1 VTLPPGPRMPRLAQ
15 AAMVTASPY
24 GWMLRRWQRYGD
36 VFTSRFPI
44 FGDVVYV
51 ADPGFVKEVF
61 TGDPTTFHAGEAN
74 TLALGDALGEHS
86 LLTLDE
92 DRHMSQRK
100 LLLPPFHGESVR
112 RYVEVMAEATERE
125 VASWP
130 VGKQIELR
138 PRMQA
143 ITLEVILR
151 AVFGV
156 RDDERMDLFRERIPP
171 LGETT
176 SILNWIPFMD
186 RDIAGLTPAARFRRA
201 LAAVDELIYAE
212 IADRR
217 AASDADADA
226 GGDGDGRDDVLSL
239 LLSARHEDGSP
250 MTDTELR
257 DELMTLLTAGHETTA
272 TGLAWAFERLLRTP
286 RVLDRLTSSLHDD
299 EYLEA
304 VVKETL
310 RVRPVIVDVARKL
323 TRDTEIAGWKLPA
336 GTLVLPAI
344 AVLHK
349 RPDLYESPEE
359 FRPERWIESNPESY
373 AWIPFGGGVRRCI
386 GASFAQVEMRTVL
399 REVLRRVRLRAPTQR
414 PERGVI
420 RHVTVV
426 PGRGARAVVEERLA
440 LEPAAELAG
449 AHNGRP
455 GAGDAAGQVAIG
467 RHD

>member
-1 VTLPPGPRMPRLAQ
+1 MQ
-15 AAMVTASPY
+15 AAFVTASPY
-24 GWMLRRWQRYGD
+24 GWMVKRWRRYGD
-36 VFTSRFPI
+36 VFSSRFPI
-44 FGDVVYV
+44 FGRVVYV
-51 ADPGFVKEVF
+51 ADPALVKEVF
-61 TGDPTTFHAGEAN
+61 LGDPTTFHAGEAN
-74 TLALGDALGEHS
+74 TLALGDALGDHS

-92 DRHMSQRK
+92 GRHLSQRK

-125 VASWP
+125 VATWP
-130 VGKQIELR
+130 IGKEIQLR

-156 RDDERMDLFRERIPP
+156 RDDARMDLFRERIPP
-171 LGETT
+171 LGEAT
-176 SILNWIPFMD
+176 SILNWLPFMD
-186 RDIAGLTPAARFRRA
+186 RDLGGITPAARFRRA

-217 AASDADADA
+217 AAP
-226 GGDGDGRDDVLSL
+226 DGEDRDVLSL
-239 LLSARHEDGSP
+239 LLRARHEDGSP
-250 MTDTELR
+250 MTDPELR

-286 RVLDRLTSSLHDD
+286 RVLARLTASLDD
-299 EYLEA
+299 GDYLDA

-310 RVRPVIVDVARKL
+310 RVRPVVVDVARKL
-323 TRDTEIAGWKLPA
+323 TRETEVAGWRLPA

-344 AVLHK
+344 AVMHA
-349 RPDLYESPEE
+349 RPDLYDSPEE
-359 FRPERWIESNPESY
+359 YRPERFLDSETESY

-399 REVLRRVRLRAPTQR
+399 REVLRRVRLRAPSQR

-426 PGRGARAVVEERLA
+426 PGRGARAVVTERLSVH
-440 LEPAAELAG
+440 PAAELAG

-455 GAGDAAGQVAIG
+455 ALADAASEVGV
-467 RHD
+467 RRND

>member
-1 VTLPPGPRMPRLAQ
+1 MMQ
-15 AAMVTASPY
+15 
-24 GWMLRRWQRYGD
+24 RWRRYGD
-36 VFTSRFPI
+36 VFSSRFPI
-44 FGDVVYV
+44 FGRVVYV
-51 ADPGFVKEVF
+51 ADPALVKEVF
-61 TGDPTTFHAGEAN
+61 GGDPATFHAGEAN

-92 DRHMSQRK
+92 ERHMSQRK

-130 VGKQIELR
+130 VGEVIELR

-156 RDDERMDLFRERIPP
+156 REGERMDLFRERIPP
-171 LGETT
+171 LAETT
-176 SILNWIPFMD
+176 SVLNWLPFFE
-186 RDIAGLTPAARFRRA
+186 RDLGGITPAAKFRRA

-212 IADRR
+212 IEERR
-217 AASDADADA
+217 AASD
-226 GGDGDGRDDVLSL
+226 GEQRDDVLSL
-239 LLSARHEDGSP
+239 LLRARHEDGSP
-250 MTDTELR
+250 MSDTELR

-286 RVLDRLTSSLHDD
+286 RVLERLTMSLDD
-299 EYLEA
+299 DDYLDA

-323 TRDTEIAGWKLPA
+323 TRDTEVAGWKLPA

-344 AVLHK
+344 AVLHA
-349 RPDLYESPEE
+349 RPDLYESPKE
-359 FRPERWIESNPESY
+359 FRPERFLGNGPESY

-426 PGRGARAVVEERLA
+426 PGRGARAIVEQRLPVERT
-440 LEPAAELAG
+440 AELA
-449 AHNGRP
+449 AA
-455 GAGDAAGQVAIG
+455 GAGD
-467 RHD
+467 

>member
-1 VTLPPGPRMPRLAQ
+1 MPRLLQ

-24 GWMLRRWQRYGD
+24 GWMVRRWRRYGD
-36 VFTSRFPI
+36 VFTSRFPL
-44 FGDVVYV
+44 FGRVVYV
-51 ADPGFVKEVF
+51 ADPALVKEVF

-92 DRHMSQRK
+92 GRHMSQRK

-112 RYVEVMAEATERE
+112 RWVEVMAEAAERE

-130 VGKQIELR
+130 VGKEIELR

-156 RDDERMDLFRERIPP
+156 RDDARMDLFRKRIPP
-171 LGETT
+171 LGESTNV
-176 SILNWIPFMD
+176 LNWIPPLD
-186 RDIAGLTPAARFRRA
+186 RDLGGITPAAKFRKA

-217 AASDADADA
+217 AEPGS
-226 GGDGDGRDDVLSL
+226 GERDDVLSL
-239 LLSARHEDGSP
+239 LLRARHEDGSP

-286 RVLDRLTSSLHDD
+286 AVLDRLTRSLEDD
-299 EYLEA
+299 DYVDA

-323 TRDTEIAGWKLPA
+323 TRETVVAGWRLPA

-344 AVLHK
+344 AVLHM
-349 RPDLYESPEE
+349 RPDLYDSPKE
-359 FRPERWIESNPESY
+359 FRPERWLEGEGPESY

-399 REVLRRVRLRAPTQR
+399 REVLRRVVLRAPTQR

-426 PGRGARAVVEERLA
+426 PGRGARAVVTEQLA
-440 LEPAAELAG
+440 VEPAAELAG
-449 AHNGRP
+449 AQDGRAGGADAP
-455 GAGDAAGQVAIG
+455 GQIAV
-467 RHD
+467 

>member
-1 VTLPPGPRMPRLAQ
+1 M
-15 AAMVTASPY
+15 TASPY
-24 GWMLRRWQRYGD
+24 GWMLKRWRRYGD
-36 VFTSRFPI
+36 VFSSRFPI
-44 FGDVVYV
+44 FGQVVYV
-51 ADPGFVKEVF
+51 ADPALVKEVF
-61 TGDPTTFHAGEAN
+61 TGDAMTFHAGEAN

-92 DRHMSQRK
+92 ERHMSQRK
-100 LLLPPFHGESVR
+100 LLLPPFHGKAVR

-143 ITLEVILR
+143 ITLDVILR

-156 RDDERMDLFRERIPP
+156 RDDRRMDLFRERIPP

-176 SILNWIPFMD
+176 SVLNWLPFME
-186 RDIAGLTPAARFRRA
+186 RDLGGITPAARFRRA

-217 AASDADADA
+217 QAAAAEEHVE
-226 GGDGDGRDDVLSL
+226 RDDVLSL
-239 LLSARHEDGSP
+239 LLRARHEDGSA
-250 MTDTELR
+250 MTDIELR

-286 RVLDRLTSSLHDD
+286 RVMERVTGSLDDD
-299 EYLEA
+299 DYLDA

-323 TRDTEIAGWKLPA
+323 TRETDVAGWRLPV
-336 GTLVLPAI
+336 GMLVLPAI
-344 AVLHK
+344 AVLHM

-359 FRPERWIESNPESY
+359 FRPERWLEGDVESY

-399 REVLRRVRLRAPTQR
+399 REVLRRVRLRAPSQR

-426 PGRGARAVVEERLA
+426 PGRGARAIVEERLGV
-440 LEPAAELAG
+440 EPAVELAS

-455 GAGDAAGQVAIG
+455 GVAHTPGEVGG
-467 RHD
+467 RGHD

>member
-1 VTLPPGPRMPRLAQ
+1 MQ
-15 AAMVTASPY
+15 AAFVTASPY
-24 GWMLRRWQRYGD
+24 GWMVKRWRRYGD
-36 VFTSRFPI
+36 VFSSRFPI
-44 FGDVVYV
+44 FGRVVYV
-51 ADPGFVKEVF
+51 ADPALVKEVF
-61 TGDPTTFHAGEAN
+61 LGDAGTFHAGEAN
-74 TLALGDALGEHS
+74 TLALGDALGDHS

-92 DRHMSQRK
+92 GRHLSQRK

-112 RYVEVMAEATERE
+112 RYVEVMAEATQRE
-125 VASWP
+125 VERWP
-130 VGKQIELR
+130 LGKEIELR
-138 PRMQA
+138 PCMQA

-156 RDDERMDLFRERIPP
+156 RDDARMDLFRERIPP
-171 LGETT
+171 LGEAT
-176 SILNWIPFMD
+176 SILNWLPFMD
-186 RDIAGLTPAARFRRA
+186 RDLGGITPAARFRRA

-217 AASDADADA
+217 AAP
-226 GGDGDGRDDVLSL
+226 DGEDRDVLSL
-239 LLSARHEDGSP
+239 LLRARHEDGSP
-250 MTDTELR
+250 MTDPELR

-286 RVLDRLTSSLHDD
+286 RVLARLSASLDD
-299 EYLEA
+299 GDYLDA

-310 RVRPVIVDVARKL
+310 RVRPVVVDVARKL
-323 TRDTEIAGWKLPA
+323 TRETEVAGWRLPA

-344 AVLHK
+344 AVMHA
-349 RPDLYESPEE
+349 RPDLYDSPEE
-359 FRPERWIESNPESY
+359 YRPERFLDSETESY

-399 REVLRRVRLRAPTQR
+399 REVLRRVRLRAPSQR

-426 PGRGARAVVEERLA
+426 PGRGARAVVTERLSVH
-440 LEPAAELAG
+440 PAAELAG

-455 GAGDAAGQVAIG
+455 ALADAASEVGV
-467 RHD
+467 RRND